1 MTPLQ
6 PTIHLIVT
14 QRLTPCLHNSGS
26 LGIGYSK
33 LPMGAND
40 LVLGLPLED
49 VNLRD
54 QMLTLCN
61 VRCRETDPP
70 ESSMTGTVS
79 PVFSLIAIP
88 AC

>member
-1 MTPLQ
+1 VTPLQ
-6 PTIHLIVT
+6 PNIYLIVA

-40 LVLGLPLED
+40 LVLGLPLAD

-61 VRCRETDPP
+61 VRCRQTDSP
-70 ESSMTGTVS
+70 ESSITGTAS
-79 PVFSLIAIP
+79 PVLSVIAIP

>member
-1 MTPLQ
+1 MPLQ
-6 PTIHLIVT
+6 PNIFFIVA

-40 LVLGLPLED
+40 LVLGLPFAD

-61 VRCRETDPP
+61 VRCRETDPL
-70 ESSMTGTVS
+70 ESSITGTAS

-88 AC
+88 VC